1 MAEISKLSRLMNG
14 ANRNISLATNTLVV
28 DNIKLML
35 GSASSATFTG
45 SLTGNVE
52 IAIPDQDVDLG
63 NIDSLIT
70 LSGVGAGMTDLGA
83 FTGSII
89 ANSRTVKAAIQDIE
103 TYLETNVSTEQL
115 DSTFRIIDDL
125 DGSKKIAFLADEIS
139 SLTTR
144 TITMPDEDVDLGNIG
159 TLVSDLAI
167 EIINRSDADSS
178 LDGRVTIL
186 ETNITTL
193 NGVTP
198 AKEKFLMSD
207 LPTNLTYIDLA
218 YNAIGLTLQV
228 SVDRLL
234 LHEDDDYTISIEELT
249 VGVLTTRLT
258 WVGDVAI
265 GGSQALDNTDS
276 IRVKYYY

>member
-1 MAEISKLSRLMNG
+1 MAEISKLSRLMSG
-14 ANRNISLATNTLVV
+14 ANRNISLATNTIVV

-35 GSASSATFTG
+35 GGSNSATFTG
-45 SLTGNVE
+45 SLTTNVE

-83 FTGSII
+83 FTGSIV

-103 TYLETNVSTEQL
+103 TYLETNVSAEQL
-115 DSTFRIIDDL
+115 DSAFRIIDDL
-125 DGSKKIAFLADEIS
+125 DGSKKIAFLANGVS

-144 TITMPDEDVDLGNIG
+144 TIIMPDEDVNLGDISTIITNLG
-159 TLVSDLAI
+159 TEISD
-167 EIINRSDADSS
+167 RTDADTLLSDRID
-178 LDGRVTIL
+178 LL
-186 ETNITTL
+186 EQL
-193 NGVTP
+193 TP
-198 AKEKFLMSD
+198 AKEKFLMSA

-218 YNAIGLTLQV
+218 HNAIALTLQV

-234 LHEDDDYTISIEELT
+234 LHEDDDYTISTEELI
-249 VGVLTTRLT
+249 VGVFTTRLT

-276 IRVKYYY
+276 IRVKYYYQA

>member
-115 DSTFRIIDDL
+115 DSTFRIVDDL
-125 DGSKKIAFLADEIS
+125 DGSKKIAFLANEIS

-144 TITMPDEDVDLGNIG
+144 TITMPDEDVDLGSIS
-159 TLVSDLAI
+159 VEISDRI
-167 EIINRSDADSS
+167 DADTLLSERID
-178 LDGRVTIL
+178 LL
-186 ETNITTL
+186 EQL
-193 NGVTP
+193 TP
-198 AKEKFLMSD
+198 VKEKFLMD
-207 LPTNLTYIDLA
+207 TPPNNLIYIDLA
-218 YNAIGLTLQV
+218 HNAIALTIQV

-234 LHEDDDYTISIEELT
+234 LHEDDDYVISVEELT
-249 VGVLTTRLT
+249 VGVFTTRLT
-258 WVGDVAI
+258 WVGDVAT
-265 GGSQALDNTDS
+265 GGSQALDSTDS
-276 IRVKYYY
+276 VRVKYYYQA

>member
-1 MAEISKLSRLMNG
+1 MSG
-14 ANRNISLATNTLVV
+14 ATRNISLATNTIVV

-35 GSASSATFTG
+35 GGSSSATFTG

-70 LSGVGAGMTDLGA
+70 LSGVSAGMTDLGA
-83 FTGSII
+83 FTGSIV
-89 ANSRTVKAAIQDIE
+89 ANSRTVKAAIQDLE
-103 TYLETNVSTEQL
+103 TYLETNVSAEQL
-115 DSTFRIIDDL
+115 DSAFRIIDDL
-125 DGSKKIAFLADEIS
+125 DGSKKIAFLANEIS

-144 TITMPDEDVDLGNIG
+144 TITMPDADVDLGSIS
-159 TLVSDLAI
+159 VEISDRI
-167 EIINRSDADSS
+167 DADTALSN
-178 LDGRVTIL
+178 RITAL
-186 ETNITTL
+186 EQL
-193 NGVTP
+193 TP
-198 AKEKFLMSD
+198 VKEKFLMSD

-218 YNAIGLTLQV
+218 HDVIGLTLQV

-234 LHEDDDYTISIEELT
+234 LHEDDDYTISTEEL
-249 VGVLTTRLT
+249 VPGVFTTRLT

-276 IRVKYYY
+276 IRVKYYYQA